1 MGGLPGNH
9 RSDEQLDTILF
20 ETAIWTI
27 NGPSG
32 QVLGTAPSLRQALDR
47 AASYTADGAVVV
59 ALCRMP
65 DDNIIIF
72 PSQTRRLQ
80 KLCAGRETPVL
91 RGPITR

>member
-1 MGGLPGNH
+1 MCGGLLGNY

-27 NGPSG
+27 NGLNG
-32 QVLGTAPSLRQALDR
+32 QGLGSAPSLRRALDR
-47 AASYTADGAVVV
+47 AANFTASGAVVV

-65 DDNIIIF
+65 DDNIIVF
-72 PSQTRRLQ
+72 PPQIRRLQ

-91 RGPITR
+91 RED